1 MQWRRGG
8 QEGQERGRRRRRE
21 IQGGSKKE
29 EGREKEI
36 DEGNRG
42 K

>member
-8 QEGQERGRRRRRE
+8 QEGQERGRRRE

-36 DEGNRG
+36 DEGNKG

>member
-8 QEGQERGRRRRRE
+8 QERGRRRE
-21 IQGGSKKE
+21 IQGGSQKE